1 MGSRAEGRPLRRP
14 AFGLYAVLV
23 LLCCITWPAVIT
35 PAGVTAHALH
45 LLGDIAT
52 HPDWFDPD
60 SGEAY
65 YRRARTLAE
74 PRGMRPLVAHCYLSH
89 GKLYRC
95 AGRRGEAQGHLTI
108 ATTMYREMGMTYW
121 LEKAEA
127 AGEDMA

>member
-1 MGSRAEGRPLRRP
+1 M
-14 AFGLYAVLV
+14 
-23 LLCCITWPAVIT
+23 IT

-95 AGRRGEAQGHLTI
+95 AGRRGEAQGHLTNRDDNVPRDGDDI
-108 ATTMYREMGMTYW
+108 
-121 LEKAEA
+121 LV
-127 AGEDMA
+127 GEGGGSARPNRC